1 LLKIFSLTKIQLI
14 LLTVLEVR
22 AEAMFIKI
30 LRAIYFWVTSV
41 SFTLVLWLVAICCQL
56 WVVLGFL
63 PKNGSPIHKI
73 AIFWG
78 QSLMKLMPGWSVV
91 IEGRENLPEPGVP
104 VVMVANH
111 ESMTDIWAMYY
122 LGVQFRWLSKDTV
135 FRYPMIGV
143 TMKWCGY
150 VPVNRKS
157 RESGAEAMRQSAVKL
172 AMGLPM
178 FFFPEGTRSVDGV
191 IKPFKL
197 GAFKLAQSAG
207 VSVVP
212 IVIHGAGELF
222 AKGSLIPGTS
232 AKVRLRVLPAL
243 PPPPKDSPIEVYSE
257 MVRQKI
263 IQGHADVLRNPV
275 FETQFQGA
283 GTTRS
288 AALQGQHSV

>member
-1 LLKIFSLTKIQLI
+1 
-14 LLTVLEVR
+14 
-22 AEAMFIKI
+22 MYIKF
-30 LRAIYFWVTSV
+30 LRAIYFWIT
-41 SFTLVLWLVAICCQL
+41 SFTVTFILWLVVLCCQL
-56 WVVLGFL
+56 LVVLGFL
-63 PKNGSPIHKI
+63 PKDGSPIHKI
-73 AIFWG
+73 AILWG
-78 QSLMKLMPGWSVV
+78 QTIMKLMPGWSIA
-91 IEGRENLPEPGVP
+91 IEGRENLPGPGVP

-122 LGVQFRWLSKDTV
+122 LGCQFRWLSKDTV
-135 FRYPMIGV
+135 FRLPMIGV
-143 TMKWCGY
+143 AMKWCGY

-178 FFFPEGTRSVDGV
+178 FFFPEGTRSMDGK

-232 AKVRLRVLPAL
+232 AKVRLRVLPAI
-243 PPPPKDSPIEVYSE
+243 PPPPLEAPIEVYSE

-275 FETQFQGA
+275 IETQFRGGITKNP
-283 GTTRS
+283 GTV
-288 AALQGQHSV
+288 QGQHSV